1 MKNKFFTTILFLVS
15 STAVMAQETGPVA
28 QKASE
33 TLPKIVTDPLN
44 YIIAFSFLV
53 MIGAILVLMRVIRI
67 LTDELAP
74 KKIVASEPGQV
85 AEIVAKKPSFWTKLG
100 QSFNDSVPVENE
112 ADVLL
117 DHNYDGIKELDNN
130 LPPWWKYGFYLTIIF
145 AVIYMVDYHVV
156 GAGNVQLDEYNAQL
170 AEAELQ
176 KAERLKLVANNVDE
190 STVTYLTEET
200 AIANGNKIY
209 VDKCLVCHGKA
220 GEGIVGPNLTD
231 EYWIHGGAAGDIFK
245 TIKYGVPS
253 KGMLAWQG
261 QLTPVQIQE
270 VTSFI
275 HTLKGTKPANAKAP
289 QGDLYTEVSTTAAP
303 TDSASTRVTD
313 STATAVN

>member
-33 TLPKIVTDPLN
+33 TLPKIMTDPLN
-44 YIIAFSFLV
+44 FIIAFSFLV

-74 KKIVASEPGQV
+74 KKIVAPEPGQV
-85 AEIVAKKPSFWTKLG
+85 TESVVQKPSFWTKLG
-100 QSFNDSVPVENE
+100 QSFNDSVPVEKE

-289 QGDLYTEVSTTAAP
+289 QGDIYTEAGATPAP
-303 TDSASTRVTD
+303 TDSTLTNVTD

>member
-100 QSFNDSVPVENE
+100 QSFNDSVPVEKE

-289 QGDLYTEVSTTAAP
+289 QGDLYTEVSTSPAP
-303 TDSASTRVTD
+303 ADSTTTNATD

>member
-1 MKNKFFTTILFLVS
+1 MKNKFFTTILFIVS
-15 STAVMAQETGPVA
+15 STVVMAQETGPVA

-33 TLPKIVTDPLN
+33 TLPKIMTDPMN
-44 YIIAFSFLV
+44 FIIVFSFLV

-74 KKIVASEPGQV
+74 KKIVATEPDSINE
-85 AEIVAKKPSFWTKLG
+85 AVAKKPSFWARLG
-100 QSFNDSVPVENE
+100 QSFNDSVPVEKE

-190 STVTYLTEET
+190 STVTYLTEES
-200 AIANGNKIY
+200 AIANGSKIY
-209 VDKCLVCHGKA
+209 TDKCLVCHGKA

-231 EYWIHGGAAGDIFK
+231 DYWIHGGAAGDIFK

-275 HTLKGTKPANAKAP
+275 HSLKGTKPENAKAP
-289 QGDLYTEVSTTAAP
+289 QGDLYTESNTAAAP
-303 TDSASTRVTD
+303 ADSASSSVSD
-313 STATAVN
+313 STATAGN